1 MANNNGF
8 KKLSKPEKYVTGRVI
23 LQFSNLSTPYKHTE
37 KSEPKYTITV
47 LIPKENKDELSNLKS
62 LINKH
67 WKLGKIKNG
76 NINPLKDGSDI
87 VEDKKEDG
95 KEIDERLGEFYQ
107 FKTTSKF
114 KPKVIDAKKLKFT
127 GEENEVRGYWCRL
140 SVDFYAFKTG
150 TNTGITSYFKGCQVI
165 CPSDV
170 ELPGGDVSNDFEEEE
185 TEALEIEFDKN
196 IEDI

>member
-1 MANNNGF
+1 MANNGF

-23 LQFSNLSTPYKHTE
+23 LQFSNLNTPYKHTE

-47 LIPKENKDELSNLKS
+47 LIPKDNKDEISNLKT

-76 NINPLKDGSDI
+76 NINPLKNGTDL
-87 VEDKKEDG
+87 VEEKTEDG
-95 KEIDERLGEFYQ
+95 KEIDPITANFYQ
-107 FKTTSKF
+107 FKTASKF
-114 KPKVIDAKKLKFT
+114 RPKIIDAKKLKFT
-127 GEENEVRGYWCRL
+127 GEENELRGYWCRL

-150 TNTGITSYFKGCQVI
+150 SNSGVTSFFKGCQVI
-165 CPSDV
+165 APSEV
-170 ELPGGDVSNDFEEEE
+170 EIPGGDVTNDFDEED
-185 TEALEIEFDKN
+185 TEDVGTDLDKN